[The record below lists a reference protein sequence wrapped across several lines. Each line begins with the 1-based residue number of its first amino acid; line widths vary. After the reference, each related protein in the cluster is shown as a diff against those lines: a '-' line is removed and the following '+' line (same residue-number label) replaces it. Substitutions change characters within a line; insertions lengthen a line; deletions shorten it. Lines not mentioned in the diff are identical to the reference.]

1 LLLYLLDLFG
11 VAAFAVSGALV
22 AGRKSLD
29 LFGVYVVAAVTAI
42 GGGTLRDLLLDRRP
56 IFWIDDPVY
65 LVVIIA
71 TTTLVL
77 IYVRVAAPPFNTI
90 LVADAFGLA
99 FFTVLGA
106 EIATRAGVPAMIVVL
121 MATMTG
127 VAGGAIRDVLCGEI
141 PLILRRHIYATA
153 SIAGA
158 TADVLLMRAGV
169 GAVPAAIVAMLLVFG
184 LRLGAI
190 FRGFH
195 LPRFRLPE

>member
-1 LLLYLLDLFG
+1 MLPYLLDLFG
-11 VAAFAVSGALV
+11 VAVFAISGALV

-56 IFWIDDPVY
+56 IFWIDDPIY
-65 LVVIIA
+65 LLVIVLA
-71 TTTLVL
+71 TTGVL
-77 IYVRVAAPPFNTI
+77 LYTRVARPPFDAI

-99 FFTVLGA
+99 FFTISGA
-106 EIATRAGVPAMIVVL
+106 EIAARAGVPASIVVL
-121 MATMTG
+121 MGTMTG

-158 TADVLLMRAGV
+158 ALDVILLRSG
-169 GAVPAAIVAMLLVFG
+169 VPAAISAILAMVLVFG

-195 LPRFRLPE
+195 LPTFRLPE

>member
-1 LLLYLLDLFG
+1 MLPYLLDLFG
-11 VAAFAVSGALV
+11 VAVFAISGALV

-56 IFWIDDPVY
+56 IFWIDDPIY
-65 LVVIIA
+65 LLVIVVA
-71 TTTLVL
+71 TTAVFLYT
-77 IYVRVAAPPFNTI
+77 RVGRPPFNAI

-99 FFTVLGA
+99 FFTISGA
-106 EIATRAGVPAMIVVL
+106 EIALRAGVPATIVVL
-121 MATMTG
+121 MGTMTG

-158 TADVLLMRAGV
+158 ALDVSLLSAGMS
-169 GAVPAAIVAMLLVFG
+169 AVPAAILSMVLVFG

-195 LPRFRLPE
+195 LPTFKLPE

>member
-1 LLLYLLDLFG
+1 MLLYLLDLFG

-29 LFGVYVVAAVTAI
+29 LFGVVVVAAVTAI

-56 IFWIDDPVY
+56 IFWIDDPLY

-71 TTTLVL
+71 ATAVVL
-77 IYVRVAAPPFNTI
+77 AYTRVAAPPFNAV

-106 EIATRAGVPAMIVVL
+106 EIATRAEVPAIIVVL
-121 MATMTG
+121 MGTMTG
-127 VAGGAIRDVLCGEI
+127 VAGGVLRDVLCGEI

-158 TADVLLMRAGV
+158 TADLLLVRAGL

-195 LPRFRLPE
+195 LPTFRLPD